1 MRACLL
7 PQTGRPPKSRASGG
21 HRGKMSD
28 RAGKQQTLQDSN
40 QPAPLGGARADFVAS
55 LGRKTND
62 ARGVLTTVL
71 AERGTDNERTPR
83 EELRRRIHALNTSA
97 RMLHFD
103 VMARVLAEAEAVLDR
118 AARAGHAT
126 EDDLATVAQ
135 VLDDLPALAWGDAP
149 RPRAKKPSDPPP
161 EEGPLLRT
169 ALLVGSEMLAEA
181 LTDEDLIP
189 GSLPYTCER
198 TGDAQEAIDL

>member
-1 MRACLL
+1 
-7 PQTGRPPKSRASGG
+7 
-21 HRGKMSD
+21 MSEKP
-28 RAGKQQTLQDSN
+28 GNKQQGSQGTH

-83 EELRRRIHALNTSA
+83 EELRRRLHALNAGA

-126 EDDLATVAQ
+126 DDDLATVAQ

-149 RPRAKKPSDPPP
+149 RPRAKKPRDPPP

-169 ALLVGSEMLAEA
+169 ELLVGRQTLAGGA
-181 LTDEDLIP
+181 T
-189 GSLPYTCER
+189 TR
-198 TGDAQEAIDL
+198 N